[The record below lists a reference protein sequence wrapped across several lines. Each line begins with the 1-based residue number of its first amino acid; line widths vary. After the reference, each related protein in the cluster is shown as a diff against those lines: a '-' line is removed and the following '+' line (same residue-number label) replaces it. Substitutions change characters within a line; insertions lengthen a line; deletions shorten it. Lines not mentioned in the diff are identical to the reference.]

1 MALPVL
7 YGPVASAG
15 IQEQNQTG
23 VEKLALAT
31 ALHRCPAAEPGQNR
45 GEFPAAAALTA
56 WWSISIWGW
65 G

>member
-7 YGPVASAG
+7 YDPAASTG

-23 VEKLALAT
+23 VERLALAT
-31 ALHRCPAAEPGQNR
+31 ALRHCPAAEPGQNR
-45 GEFPAAAALTA
+45 GEFAAAAALMA
-56 WWSISIWGW
+56 WWRTSIWGW